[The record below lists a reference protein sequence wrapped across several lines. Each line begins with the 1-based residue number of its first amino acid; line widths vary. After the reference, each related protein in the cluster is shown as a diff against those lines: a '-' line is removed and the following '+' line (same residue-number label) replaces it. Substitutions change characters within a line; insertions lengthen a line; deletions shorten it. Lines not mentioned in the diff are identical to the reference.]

1 MHTTMVL
8 EQVKTQKIQAEV
20 QVSRPED
27 KDVIFSFESALEDFI
42 LLYFVLVR
50 NIVRDSLIRE
60 PAHSRIGIHL
70 EPRALS
76 QDSRINAAS
85 INASRSLKD
94 VEMEVDDEAELIFPY
109 EVKFDKTPPPGNVS
123 SDFVS
128 SDSVSSDSESETES
142 RRSSRELE
150 VKWFSCRAKIALL
163 KSNNKVEGIR
173 EWGECHVEKKLVER
187 CSHGDGSLLTAVS
200 KPAGSDDVDYRASRQ
215 ESRNLLLIGTD
226 GSSEHM
232 ERPRTLCRLV
242 SLLVSFEITELNDRH
257 QLVEQPPDL
266 GIALIIASHVLDSLD
281 FGKGYGY
288 SSMRSTAKWSSN
300 KSNSCREG
308 KEGSGVKKGRGRKE
322 RGEEEG
328 RKMEEGG
335 EGGRRGNRRREVGGR
350 GEGDGR
356 SGGEGEGR
364 GKGVRGR
371 REGKEG

>member
-1 MHTTMVL
+1 MKLSWNDWLMYPLSIARNGNGYSCFWFFPEAGVQVRWVGVPVRQGFLFGIFRRFGMVSVFIFSLDLLGFHQIPVL
-8 EQVKTQKIQAEV
+8 EGVNN
-20 QVSRPED
+20 ED
-27 KDVIFSFESALEDFI
+27 IEYE
-42 LLYFVLVR
+42 
-50 NIVRDSLIRE
+50 
-60 PAHSRIGIHL
+60 
-70 EPRALS
+70 
-76 QDSRINAAS
+76 
-85 INASRSLKD
+85 D
-94 VEMEVDDEAELIFPY
+94 VEIEIDDDAELIFPY

-173 EWGECHVEKKLVER
+173 EWGECHIEKKLVER